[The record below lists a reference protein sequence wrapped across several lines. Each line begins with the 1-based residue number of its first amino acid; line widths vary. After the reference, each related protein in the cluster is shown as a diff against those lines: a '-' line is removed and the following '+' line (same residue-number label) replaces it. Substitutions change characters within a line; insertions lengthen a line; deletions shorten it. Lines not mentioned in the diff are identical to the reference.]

1 MGHLPRMANALSN
14 LYRLAR
20 AGLVFAE
27 YGVRFVP
34 PGQPVPVAL
43 RLAQAA
49 VAPLRWFRRPSATTD
64 GPPLATA
71 LTRLGPSYIKAGQ
84 FLAARPDLIGSALAD
99 DLKGLQDRME
109 PFPTMQARAS
119 IEATLGRPCSELF
132 AELGEPVAAA
142 SIAQVH
148 RGVVVDADG
157 KRRDVA
163 VKVLRPGIA
172 ARFAG
177 DLASFYFAARLVER
191 FDPKARRLRPVAVV
205 RTLERS
211 MTIEMDLR
219 MEAAAISDMAAN
231 IKADSGFRVP
241 AIDWSRTGKD
251 VLTIEWIDGT
261 PMRDVPALA
270 AAGFDLKALGENLIR
285 HFLRHAMRDGF
296 FHADMHQGNLFVDA
310 GGNIVA
316 VDFGIMGR
324 LGGKE
329 RRFLAEI
336 LLGFLTRDYRRAA
349 AAHFAAGY
357 VPETQSVEVFAQA
370 LRAIGEPLMGKPAE
384 DISMGHLLGQ
394 LFAYTDVFDMKT
406 RPELILLQKTM
417 VVVEGVAR
425 TLDPT
430 LNIWTA
436 AEPVVKDWMEKAL
449 GLEGRLNDA
458 GEGAGQIGH
467 FLADLPLVL
476 LHAERAADT
485 FAGMARDGLRLDDDT
500 VRRMAEGQG
509 RAGRWGRW
517 ATIAALAVGALVWW
531 AWARR

>member
-1 MGHLPRMANALSN
+1 MANAVTN

-27 YGVRFVP
+27 HGVRFVP
-34 PGQPVPVAL
+34 PGQPVPLPL

-49 VAPLRWFRRPSATTD
+49 VAPLNWFVWRRNPEAA
-64 GPPLATA
+64 PLASA
-71 LTRLGPSYIKAGQ
+71 LRRLGPSYIKAGQ
-84 FLAARPDLIGSALAD
+84 FLAARPDLVGTGLAD
-99 DLKGLQDRME
+99 ELKGLQDRMP
-109 PFPTMQARAS
+109 PFPVAQSRAV
-119 IEATLGRPCSELF
+119 IEQTLGKPCSELF
-132 AELGEPVAAA
+132 ASLGPPVAAA

-148 RGVVVDADG
+148 KGVVEDADG
-157 KRRDVA
+157 TRREVA

-172 ARFAG
+172 ARFAS
-177 DLASFYFAARLVER
+177 DLDSFYFAARMAEYWY
-191 FDPKARRLRPVAVV
+191 PPIRRLRPVSVIE
-205 RTLERS
+205 TLDRS
-211 MTIEMDLR
+211 TKIEMDLR
-219 MEAAAISDMAAN
+219 MEAAAISEMAGNVAH
-231 IKADSGFRVP
+231 DDGFRVP
-241 AIDWSRTGKD
+241 AIDWQRTGSD

-261 PMRDVPALA
+261 PMNDVAALA
-270 AAGFDLKALGENLIR
+270 ARGLDLKLLGENLIR

-296 FHADMHQGNLFVDA
+296 FHADMHQGNLFVDPA
-310 GGNIVA
+310 GNIAA

-357 VPETQSVEVFAQA
+357 VPETQSVDVFAQA
-370 LRAIGEPLMGKPAE
+370 LRAIGEPLMGRPAE

-449 GLEGRLNDA
+449 GLEGRLKDA
-458 GEGAGQIGH
+458 GEGAGQLGK
-467 FLADLPLVL
+467 FVGDLPLVL
-476 LHAERAADT
+476 LHAERTADA
-485 FAGMARDGLRLDDDT
+485 FAGMARDGVRLDDDT
-500 VRRMAEGQG
+500 VRRMAEAQG
-509 RAGRWGRW
+509 RAGRWMWWVAG
-517 ATIAALAVGALVWW
+517 AVALGVGVWLLVH
-531 AWARR
+531 R

>member
-1 MGHLPRMANALSN
+1 MGHFPRMANALTN
-14 LYRLAR
+14 IYRLAH

-27 YGVRFVP
+27 HGVRFVP
-34 PGQPVPVAL
+34 PGQPVPLVL
-43 RLAQAA
+43 RLAQGAM
-49 VAPLRWFRRPSATTD
+49 VPLRWLWPAPRSERPA
-64 GPPLATA
+64 LAAA

-84 FLAARPDLIGSALAD
+84 FLAARPDLIGTKLAD
-99 DLKGLQDRME
+99 ELKGLQDRMP
-109 PFPTMQARAS
+109 PFPTAEAHRS
-119 IEATLGRPCSELF
+119 IELTLGRPCSELF
-132 AELGEPVAAA
+132 AEFGEPVAAA

-148 RGVVVDADG
+148 RAVILDADG
-157 KRRDVA
+157 TRRDVA
-163 VKVLRPGIA
+163 VKVLRPGIVT
-172 ARFAG
+172 RFSG
-177 DLASFYFAARLVER
+177 DLDSFYFAARLAER
-191 FDPKARRLRPVAVV
+191 FDPKVRRLRPVAVV
-205 RTLERS
+205 QTLDRS

-219 MEAAAISDMAAN
+219 MEAAAISEMAAN
-231 IKADSGFRVP
+231 VKDDTGFRVP
-241 AIDWSRTGKD
+241 SIDWPRTGKD
-251 VLTIEWIDGT
+251 VLTIEWIEGT
-261 PMRDVPALA
+261 PMRDVAALA

-384 DISMGHLLGQ
+384 EISMGHLLGQ

-449 GLEGRLNDA
+449 GLEGRLRDA
-458 GEGAGQIGH
+458 GEGAGQVGQ
-467 FLADLPLVL
+467 FVADLPLAL
-476 LHAERAADT
+476 LHAERAADA
-485 FAGMARDGLRLDDDT
+485 FAAMARDGLRLDDDT
-500 VRRMAEGQG
+500 VRRLTEGQAN
-509 RAGRWGRW
+509 AGQWRWWIVVG
-517 ATIAALAVGALVWW
+517 AMALAVAWWVWGG
-531 AWARR
+531 R

>member
-1 MGHLPRMANALSN
+1 MANALTN
-14 LYRLAR
+14 LYRLTR

-34 PGQPVPVAL
+34 PGQPVPLAL
-43 RLAQAA
+43 RLAQA
-49 VAPLRWFRRPSATTD
+49 VTAPLRWFRAAPAKD
-64 GPPLATA
+64 GRPPLAAA

-84 FLAARPDLIGSALAD
+84 FLAARPDLIGTKLAD
-99 DLKGLQDRME
+99 EMKGLQDRMR
-109 PFPTMQARAS
+109 PFPMADARAA
-119 IEATLGRPCSELF
+119 IEATLGKPCSEIF
-132 AELGEPVAAA
+132 AELSEPVAAA

-148 RGVVVDADG
+148 RGVVVEPDG
-157 KRRDVA
+157 ARREVA

-172 ARFAG
+172 ARFAS
-177 DLASFYFAARLVER
+177 DIESFYFGARLAER
-191 FDPKARRLRPVAVV
+191 LDPPIRRLRPVAVV
-205 RTLERS
+205 ETLDRS
-211 MTIEMDLR
+211 MQIEMDLR
-219 MEAAAISDMAAN
+219 MEAAAISEMAAN
-231 IKADSGFRVP
+231 VAHDEGFRVP
-241 AIDWSRTGKD
+241 AIDWQRTGRD
-251 VLTIEWIDGT
+251 VLTIEWIEGT
-261 PMRDVPALA
+261 PMNDVAGLA
-270 AAGFDLKALGENLIR
+270 ARGLDLKQVGENLIR

-310 GGNIVA
+310 AGNIAA

-336 LLGFLTRDYRRAA
+336 LLGFLTRDYKRAA

-357 VPETQSVEVFAQA
+357 VPETQSVDVFAQA
-370 LRAIGEPLMGKPAE
+370 LRAIGEPLMGRPA
-384 DISMGHLLGQ
+384 DQISMGHLLGQ

-436 AEPVVKDWMEKAL
+436 AEPVVKSWMEKAL
-449 GLEGRLNDA
+449 GLEGRLKDA
-458 GEGAGQIGH
+458 GEGAGQLGR
-467 FLADLPLVL
+467 FLGDLPLVL
-476 LHAERAADT
+476 LHAERTADA

-500 VRRMAEGQG
+500 VRRLAEGQAK
-509 RAGRWGRW
+509 AGRWRW
-517 ATIAALAVGALVWW
+517 WAALCVIGAAVVLWLW
-531 AWARR
+531 R